1 MDGRRRSVLMLAAAG
16 LVCVGCHGDTSQ
28 VYVDTLGAV
37 DSSPSPAPPIPR
49 LDLKS
54 PPSTSTAFKIAASP
68 ASIESR
74 STAEGASKV
83 KASIAANR
91 EKTYRTIVR
100 RLHDAYLREADN
112 LRAQQLAAFE
122 PVRAKTMA
130 DAMKQISEAYVK
142 YADAVG
148 PKIAR
153 LAVTAGFPD
162 PDKQG
167 RRKPSGAEGL
177 DTLAYDTSQTLRAE
191 IATLKADFKRY
202 SDSTLRAA
210 GADVDAKLTE
220 LLASVD
226 RQVGDI
232 DAKAQDVAGRE
243 VSQAQAQ
250 LGSLLADRPPT
261 PLPAIPETRV
271 VVASGAL
278 PPPSRP
284 TYGSEPDR
292 GDDVN
297 KVKRDL
303 DIWLAVNRYVLR
315 TKGHG
320 RDATAEFIAWRNR
333 FRLAPSARR

>member
-1 MDGRRRSVLMLAAAG
+1 MDGRGKSVLMLVAAG
-16 LVCVGCHGDTSQ
+16 LACVGCHADMSY

-37 DSSPSPAPPIPR
+37 DSSPSSPPPVPR
-49 LDLKS
+49 LDIKNS
-54 PPSTSTAFKIAASP
+54 PPKSTAFTIAGLP
-68 ASIESR
+68 AATESR
-74 STAEGASKV
+74 STSVGAAKV

-130 DAMKQISEAYVK
+130 DAMKRISDAYVT

-162 PDKQG
+162 PDKEG

-177 DTLAYDTSQTLRAE
+177 DTLAYDTSQALRAE

-202 SDSTLRAA
+202 SDSTLRTA

-232 DAKAQDVAGRE
+232 DAKALDVAGRE

-261 PLPAIPETRV
+261 LLQAIPETRV

-278 PPPSRP
+278 PPPGGP
-284 TYGSEPDR
+284 TLGSEPVQ

-297 KVKRDL
+297 KVKHDL
-303 DIWLAVNRYVLR
+303 EIWLAVNRYVLR

-333 FRLAPSARR
+333 FRLAPSART